1 MKSVSLSHYLMLFR
15 SCGGLLRALMIAT
28 VLIAPICVSA
38 SSAIQKKLD
47 TIVFP
52 QVNFSGME
60 LTRVLETLSELSVEF
75 DPEQL
80 GVNIVPLFDSDANNP
95 RVNISLRNLN
105 LGRILNFVTQQV
117 DFTYAVGIDH
127 VSINGPSFE
136 QKTAIV
142 DPFAAPVTAA
152 DVDFDFNG
160 ANLIKNVEELK
171 ACALST
177 LAVFAEDSSDASN
190 QDVLNSNAFAL
201 LASTVLHTIDLQS
214 VLSDK
219 GELTTLEII
228 KSEWYYSIVAKEVL
242 QYIEEESDLEGL
254 LPSDMM
260 FHTLYGNSYIQW
272 RYANAP
278 DQPETDAMDSGE
290 DVVSDKQIVDATEV
304 VSSAVDPAASQEQSR
319 AQSFLQQFGISLL
332 TLKFLVM
339 GIVLGALP
347 FAVLKSRTNP
357 VSRDRSSSL
366 PQKSPP
372 QQQPQKPRAK
382 AVSHIRRD

>member
-1 MKSVSLSHYLMLFR
+1 MWSFYRQPH
-15 SCGGLLRALMIAT
+15 
-28 VLIAPICVSA
+28 SA
-38 SSAIQKKLD
+38 SASRAIQQKLD
-47 TIVFP
+47 TIVMP

-60 LTRVLETLSELSVEF
+60 LTRVLETLSELSVEYN
-75 DPEQL
+75 PEHV
-80 GVNIVPLFDSDANNP
+80 GVNIVPLFDSDVNNP

-160 ANLIKNVEELK
+160 ANLMKNVEELK

-228 KSEWYYSIVAKEVL
+228 KSEWHYRIVAQEVL
-242 QYIEEESDLEGL
+242 QYLEEEPDVGDL
-254 LPSDMM
+254 LPSSIV
-260 FHTLYGNSYIQW
+260 FFTLYDKSYINW
-272 RYANAP
+272 RYADNPVTPEAD
-278 DQPETDAMDSGE
+278 DQGVVSGE
-290 DVVSDKQIVDATEV
+290 QIVDATEV
-304 VSSAVDPAASQEQSR
+304 GSSAVDPVASSKQSR
-319 AQSFLQQFGISLL
+319 AQAILQKFGISLL

-339 GIVLGALP
+339 GCVLGALP
-347 FAVLKSRTNP
+347 FAVLMSRTKP
-357 VSRDRSSSL
+357 ASRDRSSSL

-372 QQQPQKPRAK
+372 QQQLQKPRAK

>member
-1 MKSVSLSHYLMLFR
+1 M
-15 SCGGLLRALMIAT
+15 
-28 VLIAPICVSA
+28 
-38 SSAIQKKLD
+38 
-47 TIVFP
+47 
-52 QVNFSGME
+52 
-60 LTRVLETLSELSVEF
+60 
-75 DPEQL
+75 
-80 GVNIVPLFDSDANNP
+80 
-95 RVNISLRNLN
+95 
-105 LGRILNFVTQQV
+105 
-117 DFTYAVGIDH
+117 
-127 VSINGPSFE
+127 
-136 QKTAIV
+136 
-142 DPFAAPVTAA
+142 
-152 DVDFDFNG
+152 
-160 ANLIKNVEELK
+160 
-171 ACALST
+171 
-177 LAVFAEDSSDASN
+177 
-190 QDVLNSNAFAL
+190 
-201 LASTVLHTIDLQS
+201 LHTIDLQS

-357 VSRDRSSSL
+357 VSRDRSTSL

-372 QQQPQKPRAK
+372 QQQPQKPRTK